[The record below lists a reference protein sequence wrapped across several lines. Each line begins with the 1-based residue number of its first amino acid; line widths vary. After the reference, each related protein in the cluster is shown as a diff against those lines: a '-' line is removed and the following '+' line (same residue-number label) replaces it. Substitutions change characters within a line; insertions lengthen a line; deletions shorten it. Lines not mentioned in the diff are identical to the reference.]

1 LESLFTSTVKEMK
14 KAGLRTPGEKGDLAG
29 GHATRAGEAARNGP
43 KRPITLLDLKRSS
56 NVEIALSLMREPDS
70 GKRMAPEAVAEAAS
84 RVDASAFTLESVGQ
98 LLKLLPSAEESRK
111 IREFVGAGGS
121 EAELATADRLFLALS
136 RTSRVENRLKIVRL
150 KLSLKSG
157 SSEIVDVYGIIEAA
171 CRQIRGSEA
180 LPHVLG
186 VILEVGNQLNAGSS
200 RVPGFKLSTCF
211 QRLSQTKSFG
221 RDSSFSLMHFV
232 TCIIEQK
239 DPHVLAVV
247 DRELGSGAL
256 PDAQRKSFDLL
267 EKESRELR
275 MGVRSL
281 AKEIELWRDEAG
293 DASGADSDVLESLKL
308 FQVEAERAL
317 SQVEAASRRSVESFE
332 SCLAYLGEPVGNMRE
347 QPETFFTTIYT
358 FLQDLRRIQGEGTA
372 LPQFPSAGKG

>member
-1 LESLFTSTVKEMK
+1 MESLFTSTVKEMK
-14 KAGLRTPGEKGDLAG
+14 KAGLRTPGEKGHLAG
-29 GHATRAGEAARNGP
+29 GHATRAAREGP

-56 NVEIALSLMREPDS
+56 NVEIALSLMREQDS

-84 RVDASAFTLESVGQ
+84 RVDASAFTLENVGQ

-157 SSEIVDVYGIIEAA
+157 SSEIVDAYGIIEAA

-247 DRELGSGAL
+247 DRELGGGAL
-256 PDAQRKSFDLL
+256 PEAQRKSFDLL

-293 DASGADSDVLESLKL
+293 DASGEDSDVLESLKV

-358 FLQDLRRIQGEGTA
+358 FLQDLRRIQAEGTA
-372 LPQFPSAGKG
+372 LPQFPSAGEG